1 MAKFNEKQKADALDE
16 IFDRIGKGE
25 STVSIMGV
33 NRLPHLPNRQTF
45 TNWLDN
51 SEIEGTGLLDRY
63 ARANQ
68 LRQDVLLQEIFD
80 ISDDTKEDFYI
91 DETTGKRL
99 TNHEAIQRSRLRV
112 DIRKWALSKMN
123 PTKFG
128 DKVDLT
134 TNGKEVNA
142 TPPIVIK
149 IDGVDIRLQ

>member
-112 DIRKWALSKMN
+112 DTRKWALSKMN